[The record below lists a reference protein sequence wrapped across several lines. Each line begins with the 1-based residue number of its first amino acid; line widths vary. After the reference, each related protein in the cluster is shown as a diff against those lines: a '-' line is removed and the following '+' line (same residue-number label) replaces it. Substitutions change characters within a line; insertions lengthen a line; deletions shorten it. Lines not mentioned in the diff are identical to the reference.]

1 MEVRYPKILTG
12 NGFSQVYHKLTLILL
27 FSPSGFEIWKETP
40 SKSEIYDTHFQK
52 LHLPV
57 QTEVSVCLV
66 LSLFIYTKI
75 MMVLV
80 AQHYQEC
87 AFFRH
92 QYKLLVIVVYSMTL
106 LVIIVTV
113 IDFFR

>member
-1 MEVRYPKILTG
+1 MAFLKSTTNL
-12 NGFSQVYHKLTLILL
+12 LL
-27 FSPSGFEIWKETP
+27 FCSSPHQDLKYGKRHHQNLKFMIHL
-40 SKSEIYDTHFQK
+40 HFQK

-57 QTEVSVCLV
+57 QTEVSVCSV

-92 QYKLLVIVVYSMTL
+92 Q
-106 LVIIVTV
+106 
-113 IDFFR
+113 